1 MPVIPLGTEVIVWE
15 GWCVLVEE
23 REDPAAP
30 RRRGGVVVRERDLP
44 LGQDDM
50 ASKVNERMEEGY
62 GEKFQLQ
69 SLKSL
74 KARKR
79 IEQK

>member
-1 MPVIPLGTEVIVWE
+1 M
-15 GWCVLVEE
+15 LVVE

-50 ASKVNERMEEGY
+50 ASKVNERMGK
-62 GEKFQLQ
+62 GNWEKFQLQ

-74 KARKR
+74 RAQKR
-79 IEQK
+79 IEKINKEDQRKGMYTWCICLK

>member
-1 MPVIPLGTEVIVWE
+1 M
-15 GWCVLVEE
+15 LVVE

-50 ASKVNERMEEGY
+50 ASKVNERMGEGY

-69 SLKSL
+69 RLKSL

-79 IEQK
+79 IEQIKYKEDQQKECTRGAYT